1 MEDTTTGHDI
11 YWLEGSKMTL
21 RRAGDQVPH
30 IEESGFAMWPCLALI
45 LMKGIDLPF
54 LTSFTKNFTV
64 SPPLTIDFP
73 PSPTLTKAFETGG
86 QLALSILS

>member
-1 MEDTTTGHDI
+1 MKRGENFPKLELMEDTTTGHDI

-45 LMKGIDLPF
+45 LVKGIQ
-54 LTSFTKNFTV
+54 KIYV
-64 SPPLTIDFP
+64 SNCTPKRASSSQEGML
-73 PSPTLTKAFETGG
+73 
-86 QLALSILS
+86 